1 MEMVYR
7 SIIFL
12 SNIKAMNTKNFYFQ
26 IIPGVDNAFGF
37 GDTEQTY
44 EERQKGTDY
53 AKIGGYGFALGKDKW
68 EIFGWWENK
77 TIIDR
82 EKHQDKVVHK
92 FLESIPTMRKKDEV
106 FVFDKNSGLTLDIIK
121 DMINK
126 EFFNCEESAKEV
138 LELRKHQAEF
148 IAKAQA
154 DYLEFLLFAK
164 CRAGKSVMTLS
175 HVVDKGHKVTLVVAR
190 YTSPMQS
197 WKNDTKNFSNFS
209 NLVFINLKDKDYKK
223 QIEYW
228 YNTDKQLILWSTV
241 QGQRQT
247 LNLPVDVDLLVYDE
261 ADHGYNTDQWNKLR
275 EATKCPVLY
284 VTGTAYKMVWDF
296 TDSNRFIYS
305 YFEEQLDKKNGLNDR
320 PEMSII
326 LANYESDQYQA
337 IYGDDPDA
345 MKNLFNTD
353 DEGKFME
360 PALVQEFVTSK
371 FGNQRHLRPNNRLLK
386 DSTHLYIT
394 LSSVKACD
402 ALAEYMKG
410 TRFAP
415 LVAHGS
421 AKVDSDRINKH
432 IDENPNGSCIIT
444 QSANVRGV
452 TAKKIDTIIN
462 CKEGKSIEFWTQF
475 AFRGGSGDH
484 DWQVIDF
491 CPQRCLESLRQSYV
505 AACESS
511 PELTQ
516 FTYTDFAAISEWNEG
531 YTTLSAE
538 EVNEI
543 LAADVGNAI
552 RLVSGLTSSMNFNNL
567 RDLNFTLHLKPS
579 CSDIV
584 KSIQLND
591 NNANGKTNR
600 QRIGELKK
608 SDKDEMHQ
616 KIETIKAILERVPLV
631 MFHAINSG
639 EILNNIDSVINSDHY
654 KPVTMDD
661 ESILQMALDNN
672 VFKRESLSK
681 RINSAYV
688 DIQNAMNTDKRE
700 TLSKLSESTQSQQD
714 IPLELLDLMLAV

>member
-1 MEMVYR
+1 M
-7 SIIFL
+7 F
-12 SNIKAMNTKNFYFQ
+12 TKNFYMQ
-26 IIPGVDNAFGF
+26 VIPGVDNGFGF
-37 GDTEQTY
+37 GDTDQSY
-44 EERQKGTDY
+44 EERQKMSDY
-53 AKIGGYGFALGKDKW
+53 SKAKGFAWAAGMNQW
-68 EIFGWWENK
+68 EDMGWWENR
-77 TIIDR
+77 TVVNR
-82 EKHQDKVVHK
+82 EKHQDKVVHQ
-92 FLESIPTMRKKDEV
+92 FIESIPGVVKKDEV
-106 FVFDKNSGLTLDIIK
+106 FRIKKGYGLTLDIIK
-121 DMINK
+121 DMIHRKFFSDAPENK
-126 EFFNCEESAKEV
+126 ITLK
-138 LELRKHQAEF
+138 LRKHQKEF
-148 IAKAQA
+148 VAKAQA

-175 HVVDKGHKVTLVVAR
+175 HIVDKGFKVTLVVAMFK
-190 YTSPMQS
+190 SAMQS
-197 WKNDTKNFSNFS
+197 WKDDSENFSNFD
-209 NLVFINLKDKDYKK
+209 NLVFIDISDKDYLE

-241 QGQRQT
+241 QGQRKT
-247 LNLPVDVDLLVYDE
+247 LNLPVDVDLLVFDE
-261 ADHGYNTDQWNKLR
+261 ADHGYNQGMINKLR
-275 EATKCPVLY
+275 EATNCPVLY

-305 YFEEQLDKKNGLNDR
+305 YFEEQLDKKKGLNDR

-353 DEGKFME
+353 EEGNFME

-421 AKVDSDRINKH
+421 ANVDSDRINKH

-484 DWQVIDF
+484 DWKVIDF
-491 CPQRCLESLRQSYV
+491 CPQRCLESFRQSYA

-531 YTTLSAE
+531 YTTLNQDQIV
-538 EVNEI
+538 EV
-543 LAADVGNAI
+543 LAADVGNTI
-552 RLVSGLTSSMNFNNL
+552 NLVSGIAD
-567 RDLNFTLHLKPS
+567 RLNFSNLEKLEFDTDLEAS
-579 CSDIV
+579 YGNVV
-584 KSIQLND
+584 KSVVLND
-591 NNANGKTNR
+591 NDANGKSNKKKVNQSEKSEKSVLYSR
-600 QRIGELKK
+600 Q
-608 SDKDEMHQ
+608 
-616 KIETIKAILERVPLV
+616 ETIKAILERVPLV
-631 MFHAINSG
+631 IYHCLKGGDQVNS
-639 EILNNIDSVINSDHY
+639 IYSVIDSEHYVHDTMDCEQIIRQSIDENVINPKTLSHTITQASD
-654 KPVTMDD
+654 
-661 ESILQMALDNN
+661 
-672 VFKRESLSK
+672 
-681 RINSAYV
+681 
-688 DIQNAMNTDKRE
+688 DIRYAMNEDECKTLERLSTSGKTQQQLSVELFDK
-700 TLSKLSESTQSQQD
+700 LF
-714 IPLELLDLMLAV
+714 I

>member
-1 MEMVYR
+1 MAH
-7 SIIFL
+7 L
-12 SNIKAMNTKNFYFQ
+12 KNFYLQ
-26 IIPGVDNAFGF
+26 HVPGVDDAFGF

-44 EERQKGTDY
+44 EERQKMSDY
-53 AKIGGYGFALGKDKW
+53 TKAKGLAWAVRLDGWKTF
-68 EIFGWWENK
+68 EWWENRCV
-77 TIIDR
+77 IDR
-82 EKHQDKVVHK
+82 PKHQDKVVHSY
-92 FLESIPTMRKKDEV
+92 LESIPGIEKDGEV
-106 FVFDKNSGLTLDIIK
+106 FRIKKGFGLTLDIIR
-121 DMINK
+121 DMIHRK
-126 EFFNCEESAKEV
+126 FFSDTPTQKIA
-138 LELRKHQAEF
+138 LELRKHQKEF
-148 IAKAQA
+148 LTKAQKN
-154 DYLEFLLFAK
+154 YVEFLLFAK
-164 CRAGKSVMTLS
+164 CRAGKSVMSIS
-175 HVVDKGHKVTLVVAR
+175 HVVDKGHKVTLVVAM
-190 YTSPMQS
+190 YNSPMQS
-197 WKNDTKNFSNFS
+197 WRDDVSNFSNFS
-209 NLVFINLKDKDYKK
+209 NVVFINLKDKDYEK

-228 YNTDKQLILWSTV
+228 YNTDKQLILWSTI
-241 QGQRQT
+241 QGQRKT
-247 LNLPVDVDLLVYDE
+247 LNLPVDVDLLIFDE
-261 ADHGYNTDQWNKLR
+261 ADHGYNKGMINKLR
-275 EATKCPVLY
+275 EATNCPVLY

-305 YFEEQLDKKNGLNDR
+305 YFEEQLDKKKGLNDR

-353 DEGKFME
+353 EEGNFME

-421 AKVDSDRINKH
+421 ANVDSDRINKH

-491 CPQRCLESLRQSYV
+491 CPQRCLESLRQSYA

-531 YTTLSAE
+531 YTTLNQDQVV
-538 EVNEI
+538 EV
-543 LAADVGNAI
+543 LAADVGNTI
-552 RLVSGLTSSMNFNNL
+552 NLVSGIADRLNFNNL
-567 RDLNFTLHLKPS
+567 EKLEFDTDLEASYGN
-579 CSDIV
+579 V
-584 KSIQLND
+584 AKSVLLND
-591 NNANGKTNR
+591 NNANGKTNKKKENQSEKSEKSVLYSR
-600 QRIGELKK
+600 Q
-608 SDKDEMHQ
+608 
-616 KIETIKAILERVPLV
+616 ETIKAILERVPLV
-631 MFHAINSG
+631 IYHCLKCGEQVNS
-639 EILNNIDSVINSDHY
+639 IYKVIESEHY
-654 KPVTMDD
+654 IHDTMDCEQIIRQSID
-661 ESILQMALDNN
+661 EGVISPKALSHTITQASDDIRYSMNKDECLTLQELSCSGKTQQQLS
-672 VFKRESLSK
+672 VESF
-681 RINSAYV
+681 
-688 DIQNAMNTDKRE
+688 D
-700 TLSKLSESTQSQQD
+700 
-714 IPLELLDLMLAV
+714 ELFI

>member
-1 MEMVYR
+1 MAHR
-7 SIIFL
+7 
-12 SNIKAMNTKNFYFQ
+12 KNFYFQ

-77 TIIDR
+77 TVIDR
-82 EKHQDKVVHK
+82 EKHQDKVVHR

-121 DMINK
+121 DMIDK
-126 EFFNCEESAKEV
+126 KFFNCEESAKEV
-138 LELRKHQAEF
+138 LELRKHQKEF
-148 IAKAQA
+148 VVKSSWQ
-154 DYLEFLLFAK
+154 DWKEFLLFAK

-175 HVVDKGHKVTLVVAR
+175 HIVDKGYKVTLVVAR

-197 WKNDTKNFSNFS
+197 WKNDTKDFSNFS
-209 NLVFINLKDKDYKK
+209 NLVFINLKDKDYIE
-223 QIEYW
+223 QIDYW

-275 EATKCPVLY
+275 EATNCPVLY

-305 YFEEQLDKKNGLNDR
+305 YFEEQLDKKKGLNDN
-320 PEMSII
+320 PSMKVI
-326 LANYESDQYQA
+326 LAKYESAQYQA
-337 IYGDDPDA
+337 VYGDDPDA
-345 MKNLFNTD
+345 MKNLFNV
-353 DEGKFME
+353 DEEGNFME
-360 PALVQEFVTSK
+360 PALVQEFVSRM
-371 FGNQRHLRPNNRLLK
+371 FVGERHVHRNNRLLK
-386 DSTHLYIT
+386 DATHLYIT

-421 AKVDSDRINKH
+421 TKVDSDRINKH
-432 IDENPNGSCIIT
+432 IDENVASCIIT

-475 AFRGGSGDH
+475 AFRGGSGNH

-516 FTYTDFAAISEWNEG
+516 YTYTDFTAIFEWSEGWTKLNQDQIV
-531 YTTLSAE
+531 
-538 EVNEI
+538 EV
-543 LAADVGNAI
+543 LAADVGNTI
-552 RLVSGLTSSMNFNNL
+552 NLVSGIAD
-567 RDLNFTLHLKPS
+567 RLNFSNLEKLQFDTDLEAS
-579 CSDIV
+579 YGNV
-584 KSIQLND
+584 AKSVLLND
-591 NNANGKTNR
+591 NNANGKTNKKKENQSEKSEKSALYSR
-600 QRIGELKK
+600 Q
-608 SDKDEMHQ
+608 
-616 KIETIKAILERVPLV
+616 ETIKAILERVPLV
-631 MFHAINSG
+631 IYHCLKCGEQVNSIYNVI
-639 EILNNIDSVINSDHY
+639 ESEHYIHDTMDCEQIIRQSIDEEVINP
-654 KPVTMDD
+654 K
-661 ESILQMALDNN
+661 
-672 VFKRESLSK
+672 
-681 RINSAYV
+681 
-688 DIQNAMNTDKRE
+688 
-700 TLSKLSESTQSQQD
+700 TLSHTITQASDDIRYSMNKDECLTLQELSCSGKTQQQ
-714 IPLELLDLMLAV
+714 LSVELFDELFI